1 VNNTDSSFTEKDL
14 IKGLSESDAA
24 VIQFIYSHYK
34 LDTIKSVQSAGGT
47 LADGNVFFQ
56 TAFIDAAQLSRQH
69 ALPEDVPLKEVFT
82 HLAKSHYLSWS
93 KRNIVIEEQVDTE
106 QAAPLLP
113 SWIPDNTALSQTRK
127 HIFVWKTMGK
137 LSTGCQISLMQ
148 QQVDD
153 DTTCKTELVQALAV
167 PVSELPESETN
178 LPDYAIEALLRK
190 EDFLLWKTI
199 RAYDDNIDRGLT
211 IDGKEIKTDNTV
223 AKYAFISLVVLT
235 LAYVGF
241 TLYNRPK
248 STDEIFKQNF
258 EPPQSLLDDM
268 NRRYE
273 NDTTG
278 IVRPERCTQLLAQ
291 ADAFYAEKNY
301 AAAQD
306 PLYEILNNDDLDAC
320 RSDAMFAMGI
330 ISLKT
335 NDPAEALQ
343 FLSKIDNIE
352 VYGEDLYWYQ
362 ALAFVQM
369 AKRSA
374 SYRVVARRA
383 MERFLENT
391 RNETRRIQGE
401 NMLNELK

>member
-1 VNNTDSSFTEKDL
+1 MNNTDLSFSEKNL
-14 IKGLSESDAA
+14 ILGLAESDTNT
-24 VIQFIYSHYK
+24 IQFIYNKYK
-34 LDTIKSVQSAGGT
+34 LDIIKSVQSAGGS

-56 TAFIDAAQLSRQH
+56 TALIDTAQLSRQN
-69 ALPEDVPLKEVFT
+69 AFPEDVPLKEV
-82 HLAKSHYLSWS
+82 LIQMAKSHYISWS
-93 KRNIVIEEQVDTE
+93 QRKSTLEP
-106 QAAPLLP
+106 PLSP
-113 SWIPDNTALSQTRK
+113 FSWIPSNAALAQTRK
-127 HIFVWKTMGK
+127 HIFTWKTMGK
-137 LSTGCQISLMQ
+137 LSSGCQIALMQ
-148 QQVDD
+148 QQVED
-153 DTTCKTELVQALAV
+153 DTTCRTELVQALA
-167 PVSELPESETN
+167 PQVSGLPEPDAT
-178 LPDYAIEALLRK
+178 LPDYAVEALLRK
-190 EDFLLWKTI
+190 EDFLIWKTI
-199 RAYDDNIDRGLT
+199 RTYDDNIDRGLS
-211 IDGKEIKTDNTV
+211 IDGNVIKSDNTT
-223 AKYAFISLVVLT
+223 AKYAFIALVVLT
-235 LAYVGF
+235 LSYIGF

-248 STDEIFKQNF
+248 STEEIFKQNF

-278 IVRPERCTQLLAQ
+278 IVRPERCSELLAQ
-291 ADAFYAEKNY
+291 ADAFYADKNY

-335 NDPAEALQ
+335 NDPGEALQ
-343 FLSKIDNIE
+343 FLSKIENIE

-369 AKRSA
+369 AKRSE
-374 SYRVVARRA
+374 SYRGVARRA

-391 RNETRRIQGE
+391 RNETRRKQGE